1 MIPNKL
7 PIDKPPTKLRMKL
20 FTIIF
25 LTVVTGLFNPASA
38 QIAAK
43 WKLTGPIKF
52 PTNSSG
58 QVNGIG
64 RVCQLVFNPNDSNKV
79 YAASASGGLFISTD
93 GCQSWKVTGT
103 DQLPDMGCAS
113 VCVDYTNDQIIYLG
127 SGDPNYYGNSY
138 GIWKSTN
145 GGQTWAQSNASI
157 GNRMALNIL
166 MNPSN
171 NKMLIAATND
181 GIWKSTDAGVTWTVK
196 KSGGDFREMVFK
208 PGDPN
213 VMYAVTGTQ
222 FFRSQDMGETWTAIT
237 LPESNTSGG
246 RIGVTKA
253 NPNIVYVSF
262 VGNYSGGKSTPV
274 YKSTNSGTSFTT
286 VKPAN
291 TYNLNGYTE
300 NESGQGNYNYSMTVD
315 PLDANNVWI
324 CGHCVFNSKD
334 GGVTW
339 KRLTSWAVQMHTDM
353 HHIVYSP
360 FNPKKF
366 YNAND
371 GGVWKNTDN
380 NAGVKW
386 SPVSEGLA
394 CTENYHAGQSP
405 IKKDRI
411 GCGTQDNG
419 EIYYDAGN
427 WYTNRGGDWTATTAF
442 DYSNANYIYYPSG
455 NSRRLNVTGGGS
467 SLGFPFA
474 DAKSTLL
481 EFTPLKKTTAFTAG
495 NDVYRTDNLA
505 TNPPTW
511 TKISAFNELVKAL
524 AISPADANVVFA
536 VTSSGKVYRSDN
548 ALAASPVFTN
558 VSTAPGSVSS
568 RASIAVVKSAPA
580 VVYLS
585 CNNKVYRSADKGVTW
600 KDISTGLPSTNFI
613 KIHHDIYSTDESMY
627 IANGAAGVYYKNSK
641 LASWTNYS
649 QGLPTI
655 CNVTDFMI
663 FNDGNYNNSV
673 LRVSYYGR
681 GVWETPLYNSITGIE
696 NNGDNDAHMEIYPNP
711 NSGIFTLFHTEQT
724 AHVEILNELGERIY
738 SSDLASGKTQIDI
751 SNQAK
756 GIYILNLTSPK
767 GIISSK
773 KIIIQ

>member
-1 MIPNKL
+1 MRIL
-7 PIDKPPTKLRMKL
+7 T
-20 FTIIF
+20 FVF
-25 LTVVTGLFNPASA
+25 LALITCFQGTA
-38 QIAAK
+38 QITAK

-58 QVNGIG
+58 QINGIG
-64 RVCQLVFNPNDSNKV
+64 RVCQLVFHSKDSNKV

-166 MNPSN
+166 MNPGN

-181 GIWKSTDAGVTWTVK
+181 GIWKSSDAGATWTVK

-213 VMYAVTGTQ
+213 TMYAVTGTQ

-237 LPESNTSGG
+237 LPDANTSGG
-246 RIGVTKA
+246 RIGVSKA
-253 NPNIVYVSF
+253 NPNIVYVTF

-286 VKPAN
+286 VKQAN
-291 TYNLNGYTE
+291 SYNLNGYTE

-353 HHIVYSP
+353 HFIVYSP
-360 FNPKKF
+360 FNPKKL

-371 GGVWKNTDN
+371 GGVWKNNDN
-380 NAGVKW
+380 TAGVKW
-386 SPVSEGLA
+386 IPVSDGLA

-419 EIYYDAGN
+419 EIYFDAGN
-427 WYTNRGGDWTATTAF
+427 WYTNRGGDWTATTTF
-442 DYSNANYIYYPSG
+442 DYNNANNIYYPSEG
-455 NSRRLNVTGGGS
+455 SRRLGVTGGGS
-467 SLGFPFA
+467 SLSFPFA
-474 DAKSTLL
+474 NAKSTLM
-481 EFTPLKKTTAFTAG
+481 EFTPLKKNTAFLAG
-495 NDVYRTDNLA
+495 NDIYRTDNLT

-511 TKISAFNELVKAL
+511 TKISAFNELVKAI
-524 AISPADANVVFA
+524 AASPADANIVYA

-548 ALAASPVFTN
+548 ALSASPTFSN

-568 RASIAVVKSAPA
+568 KASIAAIKSNSS
-580 VVYLS
+580 VVYMS
-585 CNNKVYRSADKGVTW
+585 CNNKVYRSADKGATW
-600 KDISTGLPSTNFI
+600 KDVSTGLPSTNFI
-613 KIHHDIYSTDESMY
+613 RLYHDSYSNDESIY
-627 IANGAAGVYYKNSK
+627 IANGAAGVYYKNTK
-641 LASWTNYS
+641 LTSWVNYS
-649 QGLPTI
+649 QGLPTVSNI
-655 CNVTDFMI
+655 TDFMM
-663 FNDGNYNNSV
+663 FNDGNYGNSV

-681 GVWETPLYNSITGIE
+681 GVWETELYNSVTGIDE
-696 NNGDNDAHMEIYPNP
+696 NNKADDHVEIYPNP
-711 NSGIFTLFHTEQT
+711 NNGTFTLIQT
-724 AHVEILNELGERIY
+724 SQAAHVEILNELGEKVF
-738 SSDLASGKTQIDI
+738 STDVLSGKTQIDI
-751 SNQAK
+751 SDQAK
-756 GIYILNLTSPK
+756 GIYILKLTSAD
-767 GIISSK
+767 GTTSNK
-773 KIIIQ
+773 KIINQ